1 MNSIDERASDS
12 LRSSVSSPGMPKTCL
27 TPSASRHST
36 KTSDA
41 LRFEGTSHRTVTSCR
56 MPPSARYAKAGD
68 YHIAYVVEG
77 EADMDLLW
85 VPTWISQCEHLF
97 TEPSL
102 AALGKRIGRFA
113 RMIAFDRR
121 GAGLSDPMIGA
132 PTLEE
137 QMDDVIA
144 VMDACGSERAALF
157 GTLEGGP
164 LAAVFAATHPD
175 RVSALVL

>member
-1 MNSIDERASDS
+1 
-12 LRSSVSSPGMPKTCL
+12 
-27 TPSASRHST
+27 
-36 KTSDA
+36 
-41 LRFEGTSHRTVTSCR
+41 
-56 MPPSARYAKAGD
+56 MPPVARYAKAGD

-77 EADMDLLW
+77 EAEMDLLW

-113 RMIAFDRR
+113 RMITFDRR

-137 QMDDVIA
+137 QMDDVLA
-144 VMDACGSERAALF
+144 VMDACGSDQAALF

-164 LAAVFAATHPD
+164 LAALFAATYPD
-175 RVSALVL
+175 RVRALILYSTFARATWAPDYDWTWKSEEREAQMDDLIARWGEGLTAGGIAPSRIGGADFRE

>member
-12 LRSSVSSPGMPKTCL
+12 LRSSVSSPGIPNTCL

-36 KTSDA
+36 KTSEG
-41 LRFEGTSHRTVTSCR
+41 LRLEGTLGLTVTSCQ
-56 MPPSARYAKAGD
+56 MAPVARYAKAGD

-77 EADMDLLW
+77 EAEMDLLW

-113 RMIAFDRR
+113 RM
-121 GAGLSDPMIGA
+121 
-132 PTLEE
+132 
-137 QMDDVIA
+137 
-144 VMDACGSERAALF
+144 
-157 GTLEGGP
+157 
-164 LAAVFAATHPD
+164 
-175 RVSALVL
+175 